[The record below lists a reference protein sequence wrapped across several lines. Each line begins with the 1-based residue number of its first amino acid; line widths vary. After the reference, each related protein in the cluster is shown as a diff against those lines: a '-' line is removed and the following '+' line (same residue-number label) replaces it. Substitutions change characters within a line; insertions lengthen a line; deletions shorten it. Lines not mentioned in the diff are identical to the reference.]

1 MPTVAEA
8 LRKAARVLR
17 SVSDTARLDAE
28 LLMAE
33 ALGVPRSDMLLRR
46 MTDEAPKSFE
56 PFVDRRLDHEPIA
69 YIVGTQEFFGRVFHV
84 TPDVLIPRA
93 DSEATLGAAL
103 AARPDPR
110 RVLDCGTGSGA
121 LLLSLLAERPLAAG
135 VGVDRSAAALSVAK
149 GNATRLGLADRAE
162 LRHADWTVAGWTGGL
177 GRFDLVIANPPYV
190 EEAAALDPSVRDH
203 EPAGALFAGL
213 EGLGDYRVLVPQLP
227 ALLGPEG
234 AAVLEIGASQADAVA
249 QIAAQVGFRCELRR
263 DLAGRSRALV
273 LRLGLV

>member
-135 VGVDRSAAALSVAK
+135 VGVDR
-149 GNATRLGLADRAE
+149 AE